1 MKFSCLQLNFN
12 TNMNS
17 NVVRVAPRPK
27 NPSTYQLNNNTSNN
41 YKFITTSG
49 TNATSA
55 NVATAPP
62 NSQSSPSST
71 NNFYTAASNNNNFSN
86 FVSYP
91 NYMNSNKMLMGNCGP
106 ILNHCNG
113 VSGINGVG
121 GVGVGVSSG
130 GFISNSENNSKFF
143 TNLNSHH
150 NNNKTTSSSYNPFL
164 IKKNINNN
172 NNCDTQNH
180 TPQMNSENLAVA
192 VVASDK
198 KYNSLKSNGI
208 KKSPQFYSMRVNKCR
223 RHHSRGGS
231 GSRDERGDCTSD
243 GNKSNTLP
251 YIADVHDGDL
261 EQPVY
266 ENLTDSI
273 QIHESSYGYEPERM
287 SIYRS
292 DSGISNSSYD
302 CITPVPA
309 PRTAQRNCQSAPVY
323 MNVPN
328 SSSHSKNGYYHH
340 HHRGHHNSKCKQNVV
355 GGGGGSS
362 GGSALQNGI
371 GAFVN
376 FEVRFD
382 KHFQSNEN

>member
-1 MKFSCLQLNFN
+1 
-12 TNMNS
+12 MNS

-41 YKFITTSG
+41 YKFTTTTG

-55 NVATAPP
+55 NVAALP
-62 NSQSSPSST
+62 NSQSSPST

-91 NYMNSNKMLMGNCGP
+91 NYMNSNKMVMGNGGP
-106 ILNHCNG
+106 ILNHYNG
-113 VSGINGVG
+113 VSATNGVG
-121 GVGVGVSSG
+121 GIGVDVGGVSSG

-150 NNNKTTSSSYNPFL
+150 NNKTTSSSFNPFL
-164 IKKNINNN
+164 IKKTTNKNSSISN

-180 TPQMNSENLAVA
+180 PQMDGESLAVA

-223 RHHSRGGS
+223 RHHSRGGN
-231 GSRDERGDCTSD
+231 GDREERGD
-243 GNKSNTLP
+243 GNKLNTLP
-251 YIADVHDGDL
+251 YIADVQGDL

-309 PRTAQRNCQSAPVY
+309 PRTVQRNCQSAPVY

-340 HHRGHHNSKCKQNVV
+340 HRGHHNVKCKQSV
-355 GGGGGSS
+355 GGGGGGGCS
-362 GGSALQNGI
+362 GASALQNGI